1 MIPEFWL
8 HETIQMPSLIKH
20 FFYSLTG
27 QEVQIISTGTWNP
40 IEGPDF
46 QDALIAVNGV
56 RIRGD
61 IEIHRTIDEWFRH
74 GHHLDTRYH
83 RVVLHILLKRPQHI
97 PASLEQQCHHVL
109 FPEMLTIPYSQW
121 VLLMEHRSTHKPHY
135 MRATTPK
142 VPGLSQ
148 LVALSRQRF
157 FRKARRIA
165 DWHHFFAP
173 EDMLFIGIAEAL
185 GYPHNTR
192 PLSRLMWEMPPS
204 KLATVPNVL
213 RHPVTLFQ
221 FLMYLSGLPA
231 PALPPGQTDP
241 WKLQG
246 LFPVLKPHQWHFGG
260 VRPNNRPRL
269 RLASLATLLYLN
281 AHTPGGLFA
290 QLKADIEQRRPL
302 AWLQKQWRGH
312 LIRPMPPGLIHHLH
326 TIQKLHPV
334 PASTM
339 GTQRFHQL
347 TVNILLP
354 LFYWWA
360 VRSGSPGFA
369 EYVQALYESYPLPAA
384 TRTLHRYIQHLQH
397 QKPGLARALRRQAG
411 VQQGLYEWL
420 RLQAEPPVWSSVP
433 GIIPK

>member
-8 HETIQMPSLIKH
+8 HETIQIPSLIKH
-20 FFYSLTG
+20 FFYSLNG

-46 QDALIAVNGV
+46 QDALIAINGV
-56 RIRGD
+56 RIQGD
-61 IEIHRTIDEWFRH
+61 IEIHCTLDDWFRH

-83 RVVLHILLKRPQHI
+83 RVVLHILLQRPAQI
-97 PASLEQQCHHVL
+97 PESLERQCHHVL
-109 FPEMLTIPYSQW
+109 FPDMLTIPYTQW
-121 VLLMEHRSTHKPHY
+121 VTLMEHRFTHKPLY
-135 MRATTPK
+135 MLPPTPK
-142 VPGLSQ
+142 VPGLPQ

-157 FRKARRIA
+157 LRKARRIA
-165 DWHHFFAP
+165 DWHHFFSP

-192 PLSRLMWEMPPS
+192 PLSRLMWAMPPS
-204 KLATVPNVL
+204 KLATLPDVL
-213 RHPVTLFQ
+213 QHPVTLYQ
-221 FLMYLSGLPA
+221 FLLYLGGFSHPGHSPA
-231 PALPPGQTDP
+231 RAEP
-241 WKLQG
+241 WKLRG
-246 LFPVLKPHQWHFGG
+246 IFPVLTPHQWHFSG
-260 VRPNNRPRL
+260 VRPNNRPAL
-269 RLASLATLLYLN
+269 RLASLATLLHLN

-290 QLKADIEQRRPL
+290 QLKADIEHRRPL
-302 AWLQKQWRGH
+302 AWLQKQWRMR
-312 LIRPMPPGLIHHLH
+312 LMRPMPPALLQQLH
-326 TIQKLHPV
+326 TRQKIHPV
-334 PASTM
+334 PARTM

-369 EYVQALYESYPLPAA
+369 EYVQALYESYPFPAA
-384 TRTLHRYIQHLQH
+384 TQH

-420 RLQAEPPVWSSVP
+420 RQQAKPPVWSPVP